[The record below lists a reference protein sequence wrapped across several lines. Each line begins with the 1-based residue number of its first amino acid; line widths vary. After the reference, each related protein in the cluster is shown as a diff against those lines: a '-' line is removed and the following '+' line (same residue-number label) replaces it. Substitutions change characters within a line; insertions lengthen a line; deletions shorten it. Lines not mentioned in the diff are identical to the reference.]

1 MLLPYEGYFVFYCTP
16 TFNLQH
22 LIDHVGEHLVQSVN
36 SLFVDDELVITQ
48 DELEIITKNLDMSMK
63 GGQTIKDS
71 LNEAVEQVNI

>member
-1 MLLPYEGYFVFYCTP
+1 MFYCTP